1 MCWSNCSGFIDF
13 IKKTCGVYYSMMTAS
28 WEVNKKSIRNDIS
41 TSTGWVQL
49 LHMEAGPGKQGKDLF
64 LRELAEARWREMEG
78 KEPKGLNMDLSVSQ
92 RLKKGR
98 IGSLNE
104 GTLK

>member
-1 MCWSNCSGFIDF
+1 MSRVGVTVEWGVIDF
-13 IKKTCGVYYSMMTAS
+13 SKKTCGVYYRMMTAS

-49 LHMEAGPGKQGKDLF
+49 LHIEAGPGKQGKDLF

-78 KEPKGLNMDLSVSQ
+78 KEPKD
-92 RLKKGR
+92 
-98 IGSLNE
+98 
-104 GTLK
+104 